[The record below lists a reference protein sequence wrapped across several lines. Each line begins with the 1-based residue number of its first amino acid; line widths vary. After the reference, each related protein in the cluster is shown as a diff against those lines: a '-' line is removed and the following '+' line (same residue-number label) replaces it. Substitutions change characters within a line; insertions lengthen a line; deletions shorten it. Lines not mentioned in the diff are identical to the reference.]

1 MVAAEIENT
10 DFDIGGIM
18 KIVRSESSSHDA
30 VVVEGAGGLLVP
42 IDKDYSMADFAS
54 DLKFKTV
61 IAARAGLGTINHTLL
76 TVEAAQARSL
86 DIAGIVAYRTALAVL
101 LLLSDG
107 ILCIG
112 KHHTNRQ
119 VSHLVHWII
128 PTFHWFL
135 TSSVDFSVGPSLNGS
150 RVFCYSLYV

>member
-1 MVAAEIENT
+1 MRARGKNQN
-10 DFDIGGIM
+10 GG
-18 KIVRSESSSHDA
+18 
-30 VVVEGAGGLLVP
+30 
-42 IDKDYSMADFAS
+42 
-54 DLKFKTV
+54 
-61 IAARAGLGTINHTLL
+61 GLGTRLMGTSLTPSQTSVQIFRCVHLGTLW
-76 TVEAAQARSL
+76 VEHLQDGIFMHELLHVTMSYCL